1 MAAMTLADFT
11 TSLTGTQPPADP
23 ALAALWWD
31 ARDDWQ
37 AAHEHV
43 QRDEGN
49 PACDWVHAYLHRKE
63 GDLSNARYWYR
74 NAGRPAASGSL
85 EQEWHA
91 IVAALTGAQEEQHK
105 A

>member
-1 MAAMTLADFT
+1 MTQKDFMGSLSGTEPPSDLGLA
-11 TSLTGTQPPADP
+11 LT
-23 ALAALWWD
+23 ALWWD
-31 ARDDWQ
+31 AKGDWN

-74 NAGRPAASGSL
+74 NARRPAASGPL
-85 EQEWHA
+85 EQECEA
-91 IVAALTGAQEEQHK
+91 IVATLTAPK
-105 A
+105 AERREA